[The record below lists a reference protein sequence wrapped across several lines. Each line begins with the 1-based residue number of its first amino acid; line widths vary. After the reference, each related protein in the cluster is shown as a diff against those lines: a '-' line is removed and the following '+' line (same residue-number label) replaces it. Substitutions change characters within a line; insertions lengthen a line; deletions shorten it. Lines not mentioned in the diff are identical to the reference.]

1 MESKKKY
8 LFFQKFRLT
17 HLLFLIFLIIALI
30 KKAVQLY
37 FDNSPKLAIDF
48 LKLYL
53 YDIGDFL
60 SMIPLLILKKNIKN
74 NNTFKN
80 AKEGEEPYERQVDI
94 NYIYNGPED
103 YRDFK
108 KYF

>member
-53 YDIGDFL
+53 YNIGDFL
-60 SMIPLLILKKNIKN
+60 SIIPLLIMKKK
-74 NNTFKN
+74 
-80 AKEGEEPYERQVDI
+80 
-94 NYIYNGPED
+94 
-103 YRDFK
+103 
-108 KYF
+108 